1 MAELPIGQLAG
12 FEKWAERLAPAIGSA
27 LAAFIIPTVSIGQ
40 MTVACL
46 EVERVLEQTGRFL
59 QTSFSISPVSSD
71 ELLIACPE
79 DNAAL
84 MRHLHNGGEASDSP
98 TILAEDQVEEAA
110 AALSSII
117 SAIAG
122 ALDNDL
128 NDMGGTDEH
137 HTGIGTITL
146 SPSFV
151 NDTHLVTLTIPINIP
166 NANEVTATW
175 YVTPAFVGL
184 VSTPIEVEEE
194 MEGKES
200 GSISLEPE
208 AQYGS
213 LPADEDFGAW
223 NPPAAASGARWLP
236 NGMELVMD
244 IPLDVAVELG
254 RVKMLIKDIVE
265 LSSGSIVELDRVA
278 GEPVDVLVNGKLAAK
293 GEVVVIEDNFG
304 IRITEIVSPH
314 ERLAG
319 LGKRG

>member
-1 MAELPIGQLAG
+1 MAELSTGQLAG
-12 FEKWAERLAPAIGSA
+12 FELWAERLAPAIGSA
-27 LAAFIIPTVSIGQ
+27 LAASVIPTVSIGK
-40 MTVACL
+40 MTVAYQ
-46 EVERVLEQTGRFL
+46 EVEHVLEQTGRFL
-59 QTSFSISPVSSD
+59 QTSFSISTVSSD
-71 ELLIACPE
+71 EMLITCPE
-79 DNAAL
+79 YSAAL
-84 MRHLHNGGEASDSP
+84 MRHLHNGGEINDAP
-98 TILAEDQVEEAA
+98 TILADDQVEEAA
-110 AALSSII
+110 VVFSNII

-122 ALDNDL
+122 TLDNDL
-128 NDMGGTDEH
+128 NDMDGTDEH
-137 HTGIGTITL
+137 RTGIGTITL

-151 NDTHLVTLTIPINIP
+151 SDTHLVTLTIPINIP
-166 NANEVTATW
+166 NANEVLATW

-194 MEGKES
+194 LEEKES
-200 GSISLEPE
+200 GSISLESEP
-208 AQYGS
+208 QYRQP
-213 LPADEDFGAW
+213 PADADFGAW

-236 NGMELVMD
+236 RGMELVMD